1 MLYESGDI
9 AMAVGKYLL
18 QIIAAAVLCSMAGSL
33 CAKSHFASAVRML
46 TGIIMLLSILQ
57 PVFSFRID
65 NWRFELEDLA
75 ALRDEIV
82 SEGSMQAEAF
92 AAGIISE
99 KINAYV
105 EDKATEFGADLQA
118 ETIVS
123 DGVPMKINLYGAASA
138 YARTQISSWI
148 EKEIGIESGDVN
160 WH

>member
-1 MLYESGDI
+1 
-9 AMAVGKYLL
+9 
-18 QIIAAAVLCSMAGSL
+18 
-33 CAKSHFASAVRML
+33 
-46 TGIIMLLSILQ
+46 
-57 PVFSFRID
+57 
-65 NWRFELEDLA
+65 
-75 ALRDEIV
+75 
-82 SEGSMQAEAF
+82 MQAEAF

-105 EDKATEFGADLQA
+105 EDKAAQFGADLQA